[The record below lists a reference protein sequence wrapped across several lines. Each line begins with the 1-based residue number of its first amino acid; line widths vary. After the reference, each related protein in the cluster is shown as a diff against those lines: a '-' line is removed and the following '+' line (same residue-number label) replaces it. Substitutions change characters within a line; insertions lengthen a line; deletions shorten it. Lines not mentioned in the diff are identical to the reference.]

1 MRARVKIEYI
11 RSFMAH
17 LNVLALYSTFKFA
30 NFRGYDR
37 ARHAG
42 KKWRGEIDHPWERGR
57 VAMVSKGLKL
67 KAMYAGCPVNLVCNL

>member
-1 MRARVKIEYI
+1 MTQTRFLKTKTFFKRKDMRARVKIEYI
-11 RSFMAH
+11 RSLMAH

-42 KKWRGEIDHPWERGR
+42 KKWRGEIDHPWERG
-57 VAMVSKGLKL
+57 
-67 KAMYAGCPVNLVCNL
+67 